1 MKSEFNINE
10 IVDEAESIHF
20 LEKFDD
26 ALFSV
31 LNNPTASLI
40 KSINEE
46 MGGKRVSDKI
56 DSKYLFTLLNRES
69 IRKDAQKKMT
79 GSSGHKRV
87 PIKFYEE
94 LEIPLL
100 NIAEQKS
107 FVTKIEKLEKVI
119 SNANSIIDS
128 SNEKKQ
134 IILDKYLK

>member
-1 MKSEFNINE
+1 
-10 IVDEAESIHF
+10 
-20 LEKFDD
+20 
-26 ALFSV
+26 
-31 LNNPTASLI
+31 
-40 KSINEE
+40 
-46 MGGKRVSDKI
+46 
-56 DSKYLFTLLNRES
+56 
-69 IRKDAQKKMT
+69 MT

>member
-1 MKSEFNINE
+1 
-10 IVDEAESIHF
+10 
-20 LEKFDD
+20 
-26 ALFSV
+26 
-31 LNNPTASLI
+31 
-40 KSINEE
+40 
-46 MGGKRVSDKI
+46 
-56 DSKYLFTLLNRES
+56 
-69 IRKDAQKKMT
+69 MT

-134 IILDKYLK
+134 IILDKYLKQPTLKAIHICNSHKPKLKPKIAKEYVFANAE

>member
-1 MKSEFNINE
+1 M
-10 IVDEAESIHF
+10 
-20 LEKFDD
+20 
-26 ALFSV
+26 
-31 LNNPTASLI
+31 
-40 KSINEE
+40 
-46 MGGKRVSDKI
+46 
-56 DSKYLFTLLNRES
+56 FTLLNRES